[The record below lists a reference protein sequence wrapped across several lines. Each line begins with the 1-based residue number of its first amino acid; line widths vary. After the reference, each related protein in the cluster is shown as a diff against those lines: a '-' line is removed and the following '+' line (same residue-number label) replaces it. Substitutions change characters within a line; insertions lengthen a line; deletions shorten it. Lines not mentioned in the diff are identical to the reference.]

1 MSKKSIAFVMGQMV
15 LGGAERA
22 LINMLKFFDYNHY
35 QVTLWICGKEPGNT
49 DYIHKNVRIRHIS
62 SEFGFESGTDAAES
76 VNKAVSPIE
85 KIRQIKAK
93 ALAKANKSDD
103 AKNMHYFSQSLP
115 KLTPEQY
122 DCVIAYRG
130 WDASIL
136 RIAFHRL
143 NAAKRIV
150 WMHNDTF
157 DTSFPFPDYYQKADK
172 IFCVSKTIKQHMLE
186 KYPRLDAKKLDVFYN
201 IIDTEDIKAKAEQPC
216 EIPMRHPALLSV
228 GRLSWEKGFEMI
240 PETAFLLRQRGH
252 FFHWYIIGEGYKRRD
267 IEPKIYE
274 YQVEDYVSLLG
285 AMDNPYP
292 YFKNCDIFVQTSI
305 TEGYCIT
312 TAEAKVFCKPVV
324 TTNLPVMYEQFVH
337 QKNGLIAF
345 EITAES
351 IADEVGELLGSR
363 ELREQLSANLAE
375 EGSENDNNLIRLYHF
390 FERKA

>member
-22 LINMLKFFDYNHY
+22 LINMLKFFDYDHY

-201 IIDTEDIKAKAEQPC
+201 IIDIEDIKAKAEQPC
-216 EIPMRHPALLSV
+216 EIPMQHPALLSV

-240 PETAFLLRQRGH
+240 PEIAFMLRQRGH
-252 FFHWYIIGEGYKRRD
+252 SFHWYIIGEGYKRRD
-267 IEPKIYE
+267 IEPKIHE
-274 YQVEDYVSLLG
+274 YQVEDDVTLLG

-312 TAEAKVFCKPVV
+312 TAEAKVFGKPVV
-324 TTNLPVMYEQFVH
+324 TTNLPVMYEQFTDH
-337 QKNGLIAF
+337 ENGIIAK
-345 EITAES
+345 EITASS
-351 IADEVGELLGSR
+351 IADGIEELLKNS
-363 ELREQLSANLAE
+363 ELRQRIITKLTLPIELPSNTQ
-375 EGSENDNNLIRLYHF
+375 
-390 FERKA
+390 

>member
-216 EIPMRHPALLSV
+216 EIPMQHPALLSV

-240 PETAFLLRQRGH
+240 PEIAFLLRQRGY

-267 IEPKIYE
+267 IEPKIHE
-274 YQVEDYVSLLG
+274 YQVEDDVTLLG

-324 TTNLPVMYEQFVH
+324 TTNLPVMYEQFTNH
-337 QKNGLIAF
+337 ENGIIAK
-345 EITAES
+345 EITAAS
-351 IADEVGELLGSR
+351 LADGIEELFVNIELKKNIITQMNIENSNN
-363 ELREQLSANLAE
+363 LRESCL
-375 EGSENDNNLIRLYHF
+375 
-390 FERKA
+390 FEY

>member
-22 LINMLKFFDYNHY
+22 LINMLKFFDYDHY
-35 QVTLWICGKEPGNT
+35 QVTLWICGEEPGNT
-49 DYIHKNVRIRHIS
+49 DYIHKNVRIRHIP
-62 SEFGFESGTDAAES
+62 SEFGFESGADAADR
-76 VNKAVSPIE
+76 VNKIVSPIE
-85 KIRQIKAK
+85 KIQRIKAK

-136 RIAFHRL
+136 RIAFHRF
-143 NAAKRIV
+143 NAVKRIV

-157 DTSFPFPDYYQKADK
+157 DSSFPFPYYYQKADK

-216 EIPMRHPALLSV
+216 EIPMQYPALLSV

-240 PETAFLLRQRGH
+240 PEIAFLLRQRGY

-324 TTNLPVMYEQFVH
+324 TTNIPVMYEQFTDH
-337 QKNGLIAF
+337 ENGIIAK
-345 EITAES
+345 EITASS
-351 IADEVGELLGSR
+351 IADGIEELFNNQKLKSQI
-363 ELREQLSANLAE
+363 ESQLEIEQHNC
-375 EGSENDNNLIRLYHF
+375 IYVTRLHNF
-390 FERKA
+390 FNTI

>member
-1 MSKKSIAFVMGQMV
+1 MKRIAFVMGSIFM
-15 LGGAERA
+15 GGAERA
-22 LINMLKFFDYNHY
+22 LINMLNHFDYERY
-35 QVTLWICGKEPGNT
+35 DVTLWICGSEKGN
-49 DYIHKNVRIRHIS
+49 VHIINPHVTIQYVE
-62 SEFGFESGTDAAES
+62 SEFEKGNGTSKVLKSAYYRMMAKRSISND
-76 VNKAVSPIE
+76 E
-85 KIRQIKAK
+85 KNRYYY
-93 ALAKANKSDD
+93 S
-103 AKNMHYFSQSLP
+103 MSLP
-115 KLTPEQY
+115 KITDEQY

-130 WDASIL
+130 WDVTIL
-136 RIAFHRL
+136 RFAFNRL
-143 NAAKRIV
+143 NAVRRIV

-201 IIDTEDIKAKAEQPC
+201 IIDVEDIKAKAEQPC
-216 EIPMRHPALLSV
+216 EIPMQHPALLSV

-240 PETAFLLRQRGH
+240 PEIAFLLRQRGH
-252 FFHWYIIGEGYKRRD
+252 SFHWYIIGEGYKRRD
-267 IEPKIYE
+267 IEPKIHE

-324 TTNLPVMYEQFVH
+324 TTNLPVMYEQFEH
-337 QKNGLIAF
+337 QKNGLIAS

-351 IADEVGELLGSR
+351 IADDVGGLLGSR
-363 ELREQLSANLAE
+363 ELREQLSVNLAE
-375 EGSENDNNLIRLYHF
+375 ESSEKNNDLIRLYNF